1 MSIGNVAFKHLL
13 GWLILGTKGGLTR
26 ARIIKTLKKKPQNAN
41 QLATLLQLDYK
52 SIRHHLGVL
61 QKHRIIT
68 SAGDRYGATYFLSQ
82 TMEENYALFEEIGRE
97 FWEKEKKE
105 LKQ

>member
-1 MSIGNVAFKHLL
+1 MSIGKVSFKHLL

-26 ARIIKTLKKKPQNAN
+26 ARIISALKKAPQNAN

-52 SIRHHLGVL
+52 AVRHHLGIL

-68 SAGDRYGATYFLSQ
+68 SVGDRYGLTYFLSQ
-82 TMEENYALFEEIGRE
+82 TMEENYALFEEIGRQI
-97 FWEKEKKE
+97 WEKEKKE
-105 LKQ
+105 WTQ